1 MEGRDD
7 DCSKCHP
14 SRLRNLFRAG
24 VRTGS
29 REIQTETSDSMRA
42 PIPDVPKGMGDCEV
56 RLSLTLLKV
65 LPVKVRQPVLE
76 RQDGPVVRSV
86 LLLESLHE
94 TVAPGGREEITSSQK
109 FLRSLLPAASGRGI
123 LTTLRRWQL
132 ATARAAP
139 LELPPQAPNEALSA
153 IESLVKTVEK
163 GNAQFSVKL
172 NLLRLQQDVIV
183 TTKSGLDKFI
193 LCVEQEARRLSA
205 DEDVRTAAGHG
216 NKQQHDDEYGSGS
229 QCCARITHHHDAVAD
244 SSSKRATSASHDTA
258 LT

>member
-76 RQDGPVVRSV
+76 RQGWSRSEV
-86 LLLESLHE
+86 G
-94 TVAPGGREEITSSQK
+94 T
-109 FLRSLLPAASGRGI
+109 ASGVPFMRRGS
-123 LTTLRRWQL
+123 RRKGRDYIIAKVL
-132 ATARAAP
+132 AVCP
-139 LELPPQAPNEALSA
+139 
-153 IESLVKTVEK
+153 
-163 GNAQFSVKL
+163 
-172 NLLRLQQDVIV
+172 
-183 TTKSGLDKFI
+183 
-193 LCVEQEARRLSA
+193 
-205 DEDVRTAAGHG
+205 
-216 NKQQHDDEYGSGS
+216 
-229 QCCARITHHHDAVAD
+229 
-244 SSSKRATSASHDTA
+244 
-258 LT
+258 

>member
-29 REIQTETSDSMRA
+29 REIQAETSDSMRA

-56 RLSLTLLKV
+56 RLSLSLLKV

-94 TVAPGGREEITSSQK
+94 TWLQEEGKRLHHCKSSC
-109 FLRSLLPAASGRGI
+109 G
-123 LTTLRRWQL
+123 
-132 ATARAAP
+132 
-139 LELPPQAPNEALSA
+139 LSM
-153 IESLVKTVEK
+153 
-163 GNAQFSVKL
+163 KL

-183 TTKSGLDKFI
+183 TTKSGL
-193 LCVEQEARRLSA
+193 
-205 DEDVRTAAGHG
+205 
-216 NKQQHDDEYGSGS
+216 
-229 QCCARITHHHDAVAD
+229 
-244 SSSKRATSASHDTA
+244 SASA
-258 LT
+258 ISR